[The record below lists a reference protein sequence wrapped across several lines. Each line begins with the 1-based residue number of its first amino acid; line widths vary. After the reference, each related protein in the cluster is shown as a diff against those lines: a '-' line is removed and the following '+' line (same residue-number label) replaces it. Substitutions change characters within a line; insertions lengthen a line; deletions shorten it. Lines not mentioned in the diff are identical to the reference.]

1 MCQSV
6 FTIVQ
11 FKTDTVVGNSYTD
24 YINTVLD
31 TYKIH
36 FFGVLSDG
44 SSNAVPRAT
53 RVTMYS
59 LMAALH
65 GGRKRQFLNMLWE
78 MFRLKAV
85 SLR

>member
-1 MCQSV
+1 MLMCQSV

-53 RVTMYS
+53 RV
-59 LMAALH
+59 AALH

-78 MFRLKAV
+78 MFRLKAA